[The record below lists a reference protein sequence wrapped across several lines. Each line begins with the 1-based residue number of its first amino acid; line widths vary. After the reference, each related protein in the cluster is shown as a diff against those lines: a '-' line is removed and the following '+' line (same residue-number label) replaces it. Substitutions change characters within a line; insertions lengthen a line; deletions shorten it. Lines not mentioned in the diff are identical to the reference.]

1 MTFRIPLSKLIVLTK
16 QFTFVKDGDLKEKQ
30 YGFLAFPKCEEFW
43 KLIVTPSTYRITGKG
58 EFIRARENVT
68 EDLQEITAYHY
79 SIFLNIVYADDC
91 LNKGFQIAYFENFYA
106 HITTA
111 CDLVEDLLL
120 KIYLLINECK
130 GQLLSYR
137 EKLNENQFMDKA
149 KDYFENNYANDYEN
163 YYSKGRHRKIALINE
178 VYILDDQFND
188 CIAWDDYKKLT
199 KKYRTYRNILTH
211 NKILASMIIDGK
223 ELVPKTNYISNYKT
237 WNDVFSA
244 TEETIKNKFIEKK
257 ELMKQTLDEFK
268 ACLEKLWEKP
278 LSDLY
283 TLLYT
288 EKNHNLL
295 FKYDLQFIDDI
306 DSTDF
311 LFSNPD
317 FGNLDVSGS
326 TNGTKKSSL

>member
-30 YGFLAFPKCEEFW
+30 YGFMAFPKCEEFW
-43 KLIVTPSTYRITGKG
+43 KLIVTPLTNRITGGG
-58 EFIRARENVT
+58 EFIRVRENVT
-68 EDLQEITAYHY
+68 EDLQEIAAYHY

-91 LNKGFQIAYFENFYA
+91 LKGKQIAYFENFYA
-106 HITTA
+106 HISTA
-111 CDLVEDLLL
+111 CDLVEELLL

-130 GQLLSYR
+130 GEPLSYR
-137 EKLNENQFMDKA
+137 DKLNESQFMDIA
-149 KDYFENNYANDYEN
+149 RHYFEERYADDYE
-163 YYSKGRHRKIALINE
+163 YFFSKGKHKSIVLINNIN
-178 VYILDDQFND
+178 ILNELFKDFK
-188 CIAWDDYKKLT
+188 AWDEYNKLT
-199 KKYRTYRNILTH
+199 IKYRTYRNIVLH
-211 NKILASMIIDGK
+211 NKQLAFWKIEGK
-223 ELVPKTNYISNYKT
+223 DFVPKTNYILKYKT
-237 WNDVFSA
+237 WNNVFSA
-244 TEETIKNKFIEKK
+244 TEETIKNEFIERK
-257 ELMKQTLDEFK
+257 ELMKQTLDDFK